1 MTQDNKFADD
11 KSKKIVDGLIKI
23 YEKRGLP
30 AFLKTLEVV
39 KPILTATEHQFVH
52 TYVTRQHEQTADREA
67 MEQKLKDISSLLK
80 ENGGDGGGFGGTV
93 ATSADSGFFTPTYG
107 SNKKKKKYGQKAI
120 PSQNAPTSNEAN
132 LKKALDQ
139 RHMENDTPK
148 VSEFPSEMDNTAVEA
163 EQEYVMQVEQIK
175 DGEQND
181 RRSRES
187 SLTEQV
193 DPSEEAVSLTK
204 DLDTMIEEVYYGRTT
219 SIQKIM
225 NLLEE

>member
-1 MTQDNKFADD
+1 
-11 KSKKIVDGLIKI
+11 
-23 YEKRGLP
+23 
-30 AFLKTLEVV
+30 
-39 KPILTATEHQFVH
+39 
-52 TYVTRQHEQTADREA
+52 
-67 MEQKLKDISSLLK
+67 
-80 ENGGDGGGFGGTV
+80 
-93 ATSADSGFFTPTYG
+93 
-107 SNKKKKKYGQKAI
+107 
-120 PSQNAPTSNEAN
+120 
-132 LKKALDQ
+132 
-139 RHMENDTPK
+139 MENDTPK

-193 DPSEEAVSLTK
+193 DPSEEAVRLTK
-204 DLDTMIEEVYYGRTT
+204 DLDTTIEEVYYGRTT

>member
-1 MTQDNKFADD
+1 MD
-11 KSKKIVDGLIKI
+11 KISEAAFKGLIKV
-23 YEKRGLP
+23 YEKKGY
-30 AFLKTLEVV
+30 LK
-39 KPILTATEHQFVH
+39 FVDFYAKARH
-52 TYVTRQHEQTADREA
+52 VLSPKEQALLLSTIDSLRQPWNTDTST
-67 MEQKLKDISSLLK
+67 DLLK
-80 ENGGDGGGFGGTV
+80 EGDGGGFGGTV

-107 SNKKKKKYGQKAI
+107 SNKKKKKYEQKAI

-193 DPSEEAVSLTK
+193 DPSEEAVRLTK
-204 DLDTMIEEVYYGRTT
+204 DLDTTIEEVYYGRTT
-219 SIQKIM
+219 SVQKM
-225 NLLEE
+225 LNLLKE